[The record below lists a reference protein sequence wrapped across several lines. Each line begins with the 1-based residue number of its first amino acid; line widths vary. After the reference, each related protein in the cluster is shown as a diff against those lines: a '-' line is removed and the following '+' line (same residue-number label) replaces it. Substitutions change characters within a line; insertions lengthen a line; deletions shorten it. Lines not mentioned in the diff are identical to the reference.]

1 MYKRAGLLKTV
12 VILALIVYMQ
22 ALVLPQ
28 VVQAQTTDCSF
39 DKSNPTIENAR
50 YNFRITNYDCAEQE
64 LQALLAQK
72 DLDIQ
77 AKADAHVLLASVY
90 YAKIRNNEEKQN
102 LVIEQF
108 VAAFQAFRNWRGDLD
123 IKSPEFMA
131 MMAQAQEL
139 VDKQEDVEGAVKE
152 EVAEEVAEATP
163 EVVPTEQI
171 EETPVTVITPQEKKK
186 GPWYKQW
193 WAIGLG
199 VGLVATAVVVAGG
212 GGGGDEEPADN
223 TLPDFPDPPAKR

>member
-12 VILALIVYMQ
+12 VILALIVYLQ

-28 VVQAQTTDCSF
+28 VVQAQTTDCPF
-39 DKSNPTIENAR
+39 DKTNPTIENAR

-64 LQALLAQK
+64 LQALLAQENL
-72 DLDIQ
+72 DLQ
-77 AKADAHVLLASVY
+77 VKADAHVLLASVY
-90 YAKIRNNEEKQN
+90 YAKIRNDEEKRN

-108 VAAFQAFRNWRGDLD
+108 VAAFGALRSWRGDLD

-131 MMAQAQEL
+131 MMQQAQEL
-139 VDKQEDVEGAVKE
+139 VDNKQDVEEGVKE
-152 EVAEEVAEATP
+152 EVAEEVAGVTP
-163 EVVPTEQI
+163 EIAPAEQVD
-171 EETPVTVITPQEKKK
+171 ETPVTVITQDKKK

-199 VGLVATAVVVAGG
+199 VGLVATAVVVAS
-212 GGGGDEEPADN
+212 GGGGDEEEPVDN